1 MSAIWGPPPIRE
13 TVSAAAYRRLRDALL
28 KGQIEMGARINEVEI
43 ASAWGVS
50 RTPIRDAIRRLEAE
64 GLLRATPR
72 RGAVVPVVSLGDIDE
87 LYEMREILEGRA
99 ARRAALRATRD
110 DDDRLNALI
119 RQFGSAVKAGDL
131 DAVLDIDLRIHAGIA
146 ETSGAVQIQKAI
158 EGVAQQIHVVRARG
172 LLLRGRA
179 AKSFREM
186 AKLVAS
192 IRARDAARAER
203 AMHEHIASL
212 RSDLPEA
219 FGALHR

>member
-1 MSAIWGPPPIRE
+1 MRE

-64 GLLRATPR
+64 GLLRASPR
-72 RGAVVPVVSLGDIDE
+72 RGVVVPVVSLGEMDE

-119 RQFGSAVKAGDL
+119 RQFGAAVKAGDL
-131 DAVLDIDLRIHAGIA
+131 DAVLDIDLGIHAGIA
-146 ETSGAVQIQKAI
+146 EASGAMHIQKAI
-158 EGVAQQIHVVRARG
+158 ESVAQQIHVVRARG

-179 AKSFREM
+179 AKSLREM

-192 IRARDAARAER
+192 IRARDAVRAER
-203 AMHEHIASL
+203 AMQEHIASL